1 MASLGSRQLL
11 LTLAVATRRRMP
23 PSSVIRVWASTVT
36 SGRNI
41 DREVGIDGLGG
52 PSLYSCAKHRLHS
65 KAAPPCNSRTLRN
78 SATRVPIVVPRNC
91 SISLSRSYSLSSRSA
106 TSELDA
112 VQQVLSA
119 SDHVWREEMDEADCY
134 DPQVDPRRFQRMS
147 DDYAELCCCAE
158 DVGSTPVSLDEA
170 QAVLAELL
178 CRREHAHAHE
188 LLVCLQAVGGV
199 EAWYRRTLHRDSRF
213 KVLLG
218 LVSSK
223 VGNMNGRELVSTLTV
238 LCRTGLSPTHPL
250 YAKCEAELCRR
261 ADDMSLEQLLL
272 VADVWRLIGYRAPR
286 FLELLFARAMRD
298 WAGLS
303 RPCTVQLLYIVGEN
317 RGAPDG
323 LVSKLEQLVV
333 RHVSEMTAEEVG
345 ASCLAF
351 FKSRH
356 KVLAQT
362 MQQIGDKVTT
372 DMRSISNFGLIGV
385 LKLFRLTH
393 FDHVPFLR
401 RLCTVVPTR
410 LPDLGVQGV
419 MHVALACAALHY
431 LDEPLM
437 RALAAQVKK
446 RSSFGRSK
454 DLAKLLWAFGSLACE
469 LPGAT
474 EDMYAALVQLLRE
487 RSAQFERYPRHMVTA
502 LLALA
507 FTGRFPQD
515 LLNEVLSP
523 RYSNLL
529 EQRTK
534 EEMRADLYTLDASVG
549 LECPGY
555 AGNRLDRVTR
565 QEMWHMMQNKL
576 TMAALTRP
584 EVSKALEALA
594 VVLGGSQLAQAH
606 AVLPHSRSYD
616 IEVHFDE
623 RGRPVPFV
631 AKDVDGEHLMAIAGN
646 QHEPPQRFE
655 TQPKEVEI
663 ADELISKLFRGRS
676 AGASRGDPNVRS
688 QKSPLVESLT
698 RAAGRVPLTASLVQA
713 LTNRELPESG
723 RSPDSV
729 CVNERA
735 TSQYHQQQGPVRK
748 VAMQV
753 TNHNNY
759 LYRMQRHTG
768 LQAMK
773 RRQLLLSGYTVVE
786 IPYWDWM
793 PMLNEP
799 LKNRVAY
806 IERKLN
812 FCRVE

>member
-1 MASLGSRQLL
+1 
-11 LTLAVATRRRMP
+11 
-23 PSSVIRVWASTVT
+23 
-36 SGRNI
+36 
-41 DREVGIDGLGG
+41 
-52 PSLYSCAKHRLHS
+52 
-65 KAAPPCNSRTLRN
+65 
-78 SATRVPIVVPRNC
+78 
-91 SISLSRSYSLSSRSA
+91 
-106 TSELDA
+106 
-112 VQQVLSA
+112 
-119 SDHVWREEMDEADCY
+119 
-134 DPQVDPRRFQRMS
+134 
-147 DDYAELCCCAE
+147 
-158 DVGSTPVSLDEA
+158 
-170 QAVLAELL
+170 
-178 CRREHAHAHE
+178 
-188 LLVCLQAVGGV
+188 
-199 EAWYRRTLHRDSRF
+199 
-213 KVLLG
+213 
-218 LVSSK
+218 
-223 VGNMNGRELVSTLTV
+223 
-238 LCRTGLSPTHPL
+238 
-250 YAKCEAELCRR
+250 
-261 ADDMSLEQLLL
+261 
-272 VADVWRLIGYRAPR
+272 
-286 FLELLFARAMRD
+286 
-298 WAGLS
+298 
-303 RPCTVQLLYIVGEN
+303 
-317 RGAPDG
+317 
-323 LVSKLEQLVV
+323 
-333 RHVSEMTAEEVG
+333 
-345 ASCLAF
+345 
-351 FKSRH
+351 
-356 KVLAQT
+356 
-362 MQQIGDKVTT
+362 
-372 DMRSISNFGLIGV
+372 
-385 LKLFRLTH
+385 
-393 FDHVPFLR
+393 
-401 RLCTVVPTR
+401 
-410 LPDLGVQGV
+410 
-419 MHVALACAALHY
+419 
-431 LDEPLM
+431 
-437 RALAAQVKK
+437 
-446 RSSFGRSK
+446 
-454 DLAKLLWAFGSLACE
+454 
-469 LPGAT
+469 
-474 EDMYAALVQLLRE
+474 
-487 RSAQFERYPRHMVTA
+487 
-502 LLALA
+502 
-507 FTGRFPQD
+507 FPQD

-523 RYSNLL
+523 PFSNLL

-534 EEMRADLYTLDASVG
+534 EEMRSDLYTLDASVG

-631 AKDVDGEHLMAIAGN
+631 AKDVDV
-646 QHEPPQRFE
+646 EPPQRFE

-812 FCRVE
+812 FCRV